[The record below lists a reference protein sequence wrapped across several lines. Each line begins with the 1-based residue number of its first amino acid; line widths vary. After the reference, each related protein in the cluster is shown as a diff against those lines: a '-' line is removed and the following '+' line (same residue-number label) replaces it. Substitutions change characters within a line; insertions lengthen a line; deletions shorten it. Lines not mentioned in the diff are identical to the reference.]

1 MNEKPVQERTLRV
14 IAVAAGGFAA
24 LLLAAPD
31 WARDGLVVFAAI
43 YAVMVLALDENVRS
57 WIPDHRRKSG
67 VRDDTK
73 RAGEKSPASR
83 RAAT

>member
-24 LLLAAPD
+24 LLMVAPD
-31 WARDGLVVFAAI
+31 WARTGLFVFGVI
-43 YAVMVLALDENVRS
+43 YAAMACVVDENVRNAL
-57 WIPDHRRKSG
+57 RRSLDSRLRG
-67 VRDDTK
+67 NDITK
-73 RAGEKSPASR
+73 ARGKSPAAR